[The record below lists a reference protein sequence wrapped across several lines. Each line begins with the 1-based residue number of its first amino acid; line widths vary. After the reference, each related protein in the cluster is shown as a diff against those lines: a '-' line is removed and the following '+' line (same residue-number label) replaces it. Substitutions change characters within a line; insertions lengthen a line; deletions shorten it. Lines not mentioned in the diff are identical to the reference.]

1 MRTEGVGYIII
12 MVEFSVG
19 AAINVDAARVES
31 LMVEACAR
39 FCAPFVTGILLNG
52 EDTGILLHIV
62 RDDWHNA
69 RARCVGV
76 LDIGIEQAGFRR
88 PVIGIRLLP
97 AAVGLETLQ
106 LQIEG
111 RHV

>member
-1 MRTEGVGYIII
+1 MRTEGVGDIII
-12 MVEFSVG
+12 MVEFPVRTAVKIYTAG
-19 AAINVDAARVES
+19 VES
-31 LMVEACAR
+31 LMVEACAG

-52 EDTGILLHIV
+52 EDTDILLHIV
-62 RDDWHNA
+62 RNDRHNTG
-69 RARCVGV
+69 ARCVGV

-88 PVIGIRLLP
+88 PVVGIRLLP

-111 RHV
+111 GHM